1 MLQIT
6 VNPREYYDENA
17 EVFINIPGQTL
28 ELEHSLFAI
37 SKWETKWGKA
47 FLGKQEKTNEE
58 MFDYIRCMTL
68 TPNVNPMV
76 YSALTQKD
84 MLKIKDYIEARM
96 SATYLSQRQDSD
108 ICRDTVTSELI
119 YYWMVALQIPFEC
132 QYWHLNRLLTLIQ
145 ICNIKNN
152 PSKNKMSRNDILRR
166 NHELNA
172 QRRAKYHTR
181 G

>member
-6 VNPREYYDENA
+6 VEPKEYFDE
-17 EVFINIPGQTL
+17 EKSMFINIPGQTL
-28 ELEHSLFAI
+28 ELEHSLVAI
-37 SKWETKWGKA
+37 SKWEAKWGKA
-47 FLGKQEKTNEE
+47 FLGKQPKTQEE
-58 MFDYIRCMTL
+58 TIDYVRCMTL
-68 TPNVNPMV
+68 NSDVNPMV
-76 YSALTQKD
+76 YSGLSAKNVSD
-84 MLKIKDYIEARM
+84 IKEYIESRM
-96 SATYLSQRQDSD
+96 SATYLNSRGGDD
-108 ICRDTVTSELI
+108 ICADTVTSELV

-152 PSKNKMSRNDILRR
+152 PSKNKMSRSDLLRR
-166 NHELNA
+166 NSALNA